1 MLQEGIEDFLDF
13 IRDVEQ
19 GNRISLE
26 EERISNNETQDLL
39 HMLELLPMDDSGLLS
54 VSQHLIESRKKR
66 REAKNYIAAGT
77 LIVEWI
83 EENRAVI
90 KSLERLL
97 GEVRKKEQSS
107 EGRLYTPRTSVWA
120 DIIKESDTTKEVKQH
135 G

>member
-19 GNRISLE
+19 GNCISLE

-54 VSQHLIESRKKR
+54 VSQHLIEIRKKR
-66 REAKNYIAAGT
+66 RKAKNYIAAGT

-90 KSLERLL
+90 NSLKRLL
-97 GEVRKKEQSS
+97 GEVRKKEQNS
-107 EGRLYTPRTSVWA
+107 ECRLYTPRTSMWT
-120 DIIKESDTTKEVKQH
+120 DIIRESDTIKEVEQH